1 MSAVRSHE
9 RNTVAE
15 LLSLGLL
22 LLGALLPAASVG
34 GRAMLDLVHRAVSC
48 GLMTKVSSIH
58 SSSLPH
64 TGAPALP
71 NRPLRP
77 GGEAVVNGATL
88 KKSPCPPFCAT
99 DCIFRRSAPSTTR
112 LVWCAHA
119 PPAAAAPSHA
129 HQTHLQRMLFVAPR
143 RAAFAH
149 ARHRPPPSPPSCPY
163 VPSRCGRAARAAS
176 PPASPPGCGVHEG
189 EYERGAADRKSA
201 AFGSGPTG
209 CRAVADRTEL
219 LVVTFVPLCWWCS
232 AGRLLLLLL
241 QGTRT
246 LSPSGWLSVGWF
258 GIR

>member
-1 MSAVRSHE
+1 MSACAVCANAGVTFRKHLGELNYPAPRTVSKLEDQVSAVRSHE

-22 LLGALLPAASVG
+22 LLGALPPAAGVG
-34 GRAMLDLVHRAVSC
+34 RRAMLDLVHRAVSC

-64 TGAPALP
+64 TGVPALP
-71 NRPLRP
+71 NRPLRSR
-77 GGEAVVNGATL
+77 GEAVVNGATL

-119 PPAAAAPSHA
+119 PPAATAPSHV

-149 ARHRPPPSPPSCPY
+149 ARHRPPLVSAKLPVCSVPMWSRSTRG
-163 VPSRCGRAARAAS
+163 VATGEPSR
-176 PPASPPGCGVHEG
+176 VW
-189 EYERGAADRKSA
+189 
-201 AFGSGPTG
+201 
-209 CRAVADRTEL
+209 RT
-219 LVVTFVPLCWWCS
+219 
-232 AGRLLLLLL
+232 
-241 QGTRT
+241 
-246 LSPSGWLSVGWF
+246 
-258 GIR
+258 